1 VLAQDIDRRLANHT
15 IGGIGESMNR
25 ASKLPAVATISRCNK
40 PIAAPGNEAE
50 MFRAFSG
57 L

>member
-15 IGGIGESMNR
+15 IGGIVESMNR
-25 ASKLPAVATISRCNK
+25 TSKLPAVATISRCNK